1 VHTRKA
7 LACAAAFVALAVVD
21 RAQAQVQSVVIQK
34 EFNYVQTGPGT
45 AALDTASNNFGFS
58 ADVNGKGI
66 GGIPAPTL
74 AGPYNGAALE
84 PTNNGGKLVYSPG
97 DTGWRWGTF
106 ANDFGTSSQSSLDSF
121 FPNGTYTITVNG
133 VGVPLT
139 LTGNAYPNMPILTL
153 SGGAWS
159 GGKYVIDVSQPLVV
173 TTNAF
178 TGYGTHRDDHICA
191 GLIGPGFEFPFSEV
205 APWGCGWLQ
214 GFPNQFHSTA
224 PSANSATFTMPAYS
238 LVAGGEYTM
247 AAFFEAIVDEH
258 PVAAL
263 PGSTNVA
270 SYTVFTKVTVSVA
283 GTSGPPANGV
293 QVSGS
298 DAGTDPAGGSH
309 QASFTCTG
317 TPTCIGTATLN
328 VKAANC
334 SNAFTFSS
342 GVTITGLD
350 LSHAGP
356 LAGMRIRDTAL
367 STTHNPDGSCSYA
380 TVATPDTASYTGTW
394 NGTGG
399 TFVISLRTPQG
410 APYTVSGTFTSN
422 ITLTPVFPMTVTGN
436 VTPTQANVSAQIQY
450 RPQDVGKTQSVYVF
464 ALAPASVVKNG
475 TTEKA
480 ARMGPVAHFLAEDD
494 PVPCVL
500 AQVNG
505 SGQLSGV
512 TASTMQPYTSGVLN
526 SQGQSVT
533 ILNNVPTP
541 NVAGATF
548 FVGYGPDA
556 GTMINT
562 GVNRTAVTVPG
573 SLTCAPQPPQTGWW
587 WNPAEGGRGFSIEA
601 QGNNL
606 FFAIFHYDA
615 SGRATWNVSPG
626 PVSLGGSYFAGDFY
640 GVTGGQTL
648 GGAYKAPTATKAGA
662 ITLNFSDASHGTMT
676 WPGGTIPIERMN
688 FIPGSLAAPPLANQ
702 PENGWWWNPQES
714 GRGFFIEWQ
723 QDRADIAGYMYDDQG
738 NPIWYIS
745 VFPTPDAR
753 TFSGS
758 WWQFANG
765 QAMGGAYKPATQ
777 TNANV
782 APVTIQFQSAT
793 TATMTLPNGRTTN
806 LVRQRF

>member
-1 VHTRKA
+1 MHKDKA
-7 LACAAAFVALAVVD
+7 LAWAAALLALAFVD
-21 RAQAQVQSVVIQK
+21 RAQAQVQSVLIQK
-34 EFNYVQTGPGT
+34 QFAYIQTGPGT

-58 ADVNGKGI
+58 ADVNGKAIAGI
-66 GGIPAPTL
+66 AAPTL
-74 AGPYNGAALE
+74 TGPYNGAALE
-84 PTNNGGKLVYSPG
+84 PGNNGGKLVYNAG
-97 DTGWRWGTF
+97 DGGWRWGIN
-106 ANDFGTSSQSSLDSF
+106 ADDFGTSSQSSLDSF
-121 FPNGTYTITVNG
+121 FPNGTYAITVNG
-133 VGVPLT
+133 ATVPLV
-139 LTGNAYPNMPILTL
+139 LTGNAYPNMPVFTL

-159 GGKYVIDVSQPLVV
+159 GGKYVIDVSQPLTVA
-173 TTNAF
+173 TNTFSA
-178 TGYGTHRDDHICA
+178 YGAHRDDHICA
-191 GLIGPGFEFPFSEV
+191 GLAGPGFPLPFTHV
-205 APWGCGWLQ
+205 APWGCGFLQ
-214 GFPNQFHSTA
+214 GFANQFHSTA
-224 PSANSATFTMPAYS
+224 PAANSATFTMPPYS
-238 LVAGGEYTM
+238 LAAGGEYTIITL
-247 AAFFEAIVDEH
+247 F
-258 PVAAL
+258 AAL

-270 SYTVFTKVTVSVA
+270 SYMVFSKATVSVT

-293 QVSGS
+293 QVSGW
-298 DAGTDPAGGSH
+298 DAGTDPQGGTH
-309 QASFTCTG
+309 HATFTCTG
-317 TPTCIGTATLN
+317 TPTCVGTVTLN
-328 VKAANC
+328 VKPAAC
-334 SNAFTFSS
+334 SNSASFSS
-342 GVTITGLD
+342 AVTFTGID
-350 LSHAGP
+350 LSHPGTF
-356 LAGMRIRDTAL
+356 AGMRTRDTVL
-367 STTHNPDGSCSYA
+367 KTTYNSDGSCSFA
-380 TVATPDTASYTGTW
+380 TSAANDVAAYTATW
-394 NGTGG
+394 NGTNG
-399 TFVISLRTPQG
+399 TIVISLHDFQG
-410 APYTVSGTFTSN
+410 ASYTVSGTFSSS
-422 ITLTPVFPMTVTGN
+422 ITATPVFPLTVTGN
-436 VTPTQANVSAQIQY
+436 VTPTTANVSAQIQF

-475 TTEKA
+475 MTEKA
-480 ARMGPVAHFLAEDD
+480 ERMGPVARFLPEDG

-526 SQGQSVT
+526 SQGQSVS
-533 ILNNVPTP
+533 ILNNVSTP

-556 GTMINT
+556 GTMINS

-648 GGAYKAPTATKAGA
+648 GGPYKAPTATKAGT
-662 ITLNFSDASHGTMT
+662 ITLSFSDASHGTMT
-676 WPGGTIPIERMN
+676 WPGGSIPIERQP

-702 PENGWWWNPQES
+702 PESGWWWNPQES

-745 VFPTPDAR
+745 VFATPDAR
-753 TFSGS
+753 TFTGS

-765 QAMGGAYKPATQ
+765 QVAGGAYKPATQ
-777 TNANV
+777 VNANV
-782 APVTIQFQSAT
+782 APVTITFTSST

-806 LVRQRF
+806 LTRQRF